1 MEDRGLLT
9 ILDSRILQKS
19 YGRFFLEALPRCP
32 VEVVFATGEV
42 QTLERGEW

>member
-19 YGRFFLEALPRCP
+19 YGRFFLEALPGCP
-32 VEVVFATGEV
+32 VDVLFATGEV
-42 QTLERGEW
+42 QTLERSEW